1 MRATTTAVIFTL
13 LLSSCAPSHP
23 EGGNTGDIMGATII
37 AVILGVGVAAL
48 AHSD

>member
-1 MRATTTAVIFTL
+1 MRATAIAVIFSL
-13 LLSSCAPSHP
+13 LLSSCAPS
-23 EGGNTGDIMGATII
+23 GGRGDSDIMGAAVI